1 MARDGN
7 DEHGRR
13 STLKKLVTG
22 GTAVVAAGT
31 ALPPVRLL
39 LAPVFDASGAK
50 EKWTRVARLADLADG
65 KPKRVAVVAEM
76 RDAWT
81 RYDREN
87 LGAVWLLRDKDEVR
101 ALSVTCPHLGCGI
114 EFTGTDFGCPCH
126 TSSFDQDGKRKS
138 GPSPRDM
145 DAIDARVIGDG
156 PERVVE
162 VKFKKYRQ
170 GVAGREE
177 IK

>member
-1 MARDGN
+1 MAHAGDGE
-7 DEHGRR
+7 DGRR
-13 STLKKLVTG
+13 KTLKKLVTG

-39 LAPVFDASGAK
+39 LAPVFDASGGK
-50 EKWTRVARLADLADG
+50 EKWTRVARLDDLADG
-65 KPKRVAVVAEM
+65 KPKRVAVVSELK
-76 RDAWT
+76 DAWT
-81 RYDREN
+81 RYEHEN
-87 LGAVWLLRDKDEVR
+87 LGAIWLLRDKDEVR

-114 EFTGTDFGCPCH
+114 EFTGGGFGCPCH
-126 TSSFDQDGKRKS
+126 TSSFDRDGKRKS

-145 DAIDARVIGDG
+145 DAIDTRVIGDG
-156 PERVVE
+156 AERVIE

-170 GVAGREE
+170 GVTDREE